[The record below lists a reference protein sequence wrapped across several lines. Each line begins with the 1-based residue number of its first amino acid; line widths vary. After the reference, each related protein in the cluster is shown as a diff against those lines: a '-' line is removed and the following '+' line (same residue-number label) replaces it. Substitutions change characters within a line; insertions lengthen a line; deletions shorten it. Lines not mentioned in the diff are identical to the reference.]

1 MSLPRSGF
9 ESRTTGQICNNRHW
23 NDVYRSHKEKPLPQ
37 IPLSYKRNDAFIL
50 QRLSGAERHYNGC
63 WAIAREILD
72 FSLIVETHDGRLH
85 VRPDN
90 LDPIDDRAVRRQIA
104 ALLKRIQKLR
114 KLELDRGAIAVL
126 EILGKQTFLTEVEER
141 LLMVLEDYYGIA
153 KHWSIQWNQLHPPL
167 NLYHHLLALY
177 LPDHLRNWA
186 VRKPRSGNGWRWKLR
201 ERSSKPPSGQRSSRD
216 FPHTTQPLPGFLSSG
231 VTSRKLRRRCRKRWW
246 HWGSCVISACTAAL
260 IIGLRSI
267 CAIVLVGQR
276 RKFTRIVTESCY
288 SSRDDCS
295 NCHFK

>member
-1 MSLPRSGF
+1 M
-9 ESRTTGQICNNRHW
+9 
-23 NDVYRSHKEKPLPQ
+23 
-37 IPLSYKRNDAFIL
+37 
-50 QRLSGAERHYNGC
+50 SGAERRYNGC

-153 KHWSIQWNQLHPPL
+153 KH
-167 NLYHHLLALY
+167 
-177 LPDHLRNWA
+177 
-186 VRKPRSGNGWRWKLR
+186 
-201 ERSSKPPSGQRSSRD
+201 
-216 FPHTTQPLPGFLSSG
+216 
-231 VTSRKLRRRCRKRWW
+231 
-246 HWGSCVISACTAAL
+246 
-260 IIGLRSI
+260 
-267 CAIVLVGQR
+267 
-276 RKFTRIVTESCY
+276 
-288 SSRDDCS
+288 
-295 NCHFK
+295 